1 MLNPILA
8 SSALRRMRSV
18 RTIVIIGVYV
28 AVLMALLCLGMSTF
42 IFGSTFDI
50 NSMSAGITTYCLLMA
65 AQFALIV
72 LVAPAMTAGSIAG
85 ERERQTLELLLV
97 TNTGSLSIVFGKL
110 MESFAFLALL
120 IFSGLPVMCLTMLL
134 GGTAGITEM
143 LMQSHMGFI
152 HLLPALPDAWEEGTV
167 KGICAKGGFDVEIT
181 WKDGKLVEALIT
193 SKSGERCN
201 LRYGDST
208 LSFGTKKGKIY
219 KVVLKNGKLKK
230 A

>member
-97 TNTGSLSIVFGKL
+97 TNTGSLSI
-110 MESFAFLALL
+110 
-120 IFSGLPVMCLTMLL
+120 ILTN
-134 GGTAGITEM
+134 
-143 LMQSHMGFI
+143 F
-152 HLLPALPDAWEEGTV
+152 
-167 KGICAKGGFDVEIT
+167 
-181 WKDGKLVEALIT
+181 
-193 SKSGERCN
+193 
-201 LRYGDST
+201 
-208 LSFGTKKGKIY
+208 IY
-219 KVVLKNGKLKK
+219 KPFDRFILDNTYRASAKSAAGHSGT
-230 A
+230 